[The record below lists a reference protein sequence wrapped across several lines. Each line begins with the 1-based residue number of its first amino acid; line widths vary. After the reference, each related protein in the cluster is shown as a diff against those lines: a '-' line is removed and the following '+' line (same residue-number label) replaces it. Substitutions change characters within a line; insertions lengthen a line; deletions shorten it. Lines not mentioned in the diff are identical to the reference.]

1 LEVPLGAIIIYLLYI
16 FSLICVDLFI
26 VSPQNESLAVQ
37 KKFQTEIAR
46 VEDALMQVRRDY
58 ELLRMK
64 YEHYLKTNE
73 QTGW

>member
-1 LEVPLGAIIIYLLYI
+1 MCLTFRVLL
-16 FSLICVDLFI
+16 
-26 VSPQNESLAVQ
+26 QNESLAVQ
-37 KKFQTEIAR
+37 KKFQAEIAR

-73 QTGW
+73 QTGAWKLYFLNFP

>member
-1 LEVPLGAIIIYLLYI
+1 MIH
-16 FSLICVDLFI
+16 S
-26 VSPQNESLAVQ
+26 SQQNESLAVQ
-37 KKFQTEIAR
+37 KKFQAEIAR

-73 QTGW
+73 QTGRKNMSTYSQ